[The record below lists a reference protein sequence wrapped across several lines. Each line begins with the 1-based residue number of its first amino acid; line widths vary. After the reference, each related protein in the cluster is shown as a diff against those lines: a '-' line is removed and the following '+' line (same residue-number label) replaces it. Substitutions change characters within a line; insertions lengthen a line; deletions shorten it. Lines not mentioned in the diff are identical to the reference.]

1 MVPTGT
7 FKCCAVPRAVV
18 LTKHGCVPR
27 AVLVAEV
34 TRKSGHHP
42 VCVAKICLVGVLR
55 WRVGISTAYW
65 RESEILKKGGLI
77 MHVQNKP
84 LDSTQDKHSHWL
96 YLTHVSCLI
105 SYEHTP
111 VGTRSRSG
119 LLDTSGRNLQTKCHV
134 LDYIRM

>member
-1 MVPTGT
+1 MLCRSTSRCPDKAWLCPPRCTRGRGHT
-7 FKCCAVPRAVV
+7 QKWPPPRMCCQNLSGGRSQVEGWDHHS
-18 LTKHGCVPR
+18 L
-27 AVLVAEV
+27 LD
-34 TRKSGHHP
+34 RK
-42 VCVAKICLVGVLR
+42 R
-55 WRVGISTAYW
+55 D
-65 RESEILKKGGLI
+65 LKKGGLI
-77 MHVQNKP
+77 VHVQNKP